1 MNILESMAHA
11 YGLYAGIFITILTYL
26 YYFSLRGK
34 NKSGRPVSFLRSALS
49 LPAALWLILVILALF
64 YDAGPMP

>member
-1 MNILESMAHA
+1 MKILESITNG

-34 NKSGRPVSFLRSALS
+34 HKSGRRSSFLRSALS
-49 LPAALWLILVILALF
+49 LMSALWLILIILAIF
-64 YDAGPMP
+64 YDTGPM